1 LTRLL
6 ASRQLLPC
14 QVACQRDIAM
24 LPLLCRQCNCTRKLL
39 ILCRRSGTH
48 QRSLSD
54 DDSEDFQPVK
64 RACREDLPFAASDGR
79 FTGRLAGQAS
89 RAQCDMVSSQSGLED
104 EVTDTE
110 MQDSGTEQGAGV
122 QHSRPQ
128 LTPRTLFPGLSKARP
143 SLSKA
148 RPSLSKARP
157 SLSKH
162 HAAAGSKGVGFSS
175 RLVGSSSHVPS
186 LATYMG
192 LGHAV
197 ADEGELCDL
206 LNVVDWQTSNGNCCI
221 AKLMATVPAQQ
232 QCGLRIGAN
241 SDKTHCLEDM

>member
-1 LTRLL
+1 VQQPEGP
-6 ASRQLLPC
+6 AAA
-14 QVACQRDIAM
+14 VAAAAAA
-24 LPLLCRQCNCTRKLL
+24 P
-39 ILCRRSGTH
+39 SVGAAAAGTH

-64 RACREDLPFAASDGR
+64 RARREDLPFAASDGR

-128 LTPRTLFPGLSKARP
+128 LTPRTLLPGLSKARP

-148 RPSLSKARP
+148 RPSLSK
-157 SLSKH
+157 H
-162 HAAAGSKGVGFSS
+162 NAAAGSKGVGFSS
-175 RLVGSSSHVPS
+175 RLVGSSSRVPS

-192 LGHAV
+192 LWHAV
-197 ADEGELCDL
+197 AEEGELCDL

>member
-1 LTRLL
+1 
-6 ASRQLLPC
+6 
-14 QVACQRDIAM
+14 M

-39 ILCRRSGTH
+39 ILYRRSGTH

-64 RACREDLPFAASDGR
+64 RARREDLPFAASDGR

-89 RAQCDMVSSQSGLED
+89 RAQYDMVSSQSGLED

-128 LTPRTLFPGLSKARP
+128 LTPRTLFPG
-143 SLSKA
+143 
-148 RPSLSKARP
+148 LSKARP

-221 AKLMATVPAQQ
+221 AKLMVTVPAQQ